1 MKKYLIQL
9 IVGIGI
15 AIAIMYYR
23 TPQMAE
29 GISGNIVAISD
40 GFAVV
45 GLLYFGFGGLMLVST
60 TGFFDI
66 FGYAFKKGAHAFI
79 PNYGADL
86 GNYYDYKMERK
97 EARGK
102 GTEKSTLILGVVF
115 LLISGLFTIIWY
127 QVA

>member
-23 TPQMAE
+23 MPQMTE
-29 GISGNIVAISD
+29 GISGIMMAMSD

-66 FGYAFKKGAHAFI
+66 FSYAFKKGAHAFV

-97 EARGK
+97 ETRSK
-102 GTEKSTLILGVVF
+102 ETEKSTLILGVIF
-115 LLISGLFTIIWY
+115 LLVSGLFTMIWY
-127 QVA
+127 QLV

>member
-23 TPQMAE
+23 MPQMEE
-29 GISGNIVAISD
+29 GRSGIIMAMSD

-66 FGYAFKKGAHAFI
+66 FSYALKKGAHAFV

-97 EARGK
+97 ETRSK
-102 GTEKSTLILGVVF
+102 ETEKSTLVLGVIF
-115 LLISGLFTIIWY
+115 LLISGLFTMIWY
-127 QVA
+127 QLV